1 MSDIGDFLDVLV
13 DDAVDFAKDEL
24 ENLVKE
30 AKSDSKVFIKHLGE
44 LTEEFVKM
52 RALGQIN
59 NDEFKELMDDLLDLN
74 KMQYHKLAA
83 SSKVRAER
91 IVNGLSNMVIDG
103 LLAVI

>member
-1 MSDIGDFLDVLV
+1 MGDFLDVLV

-30 AKSDSKVFIKHLGE
+30 AKSDSNLFIRHIGE

-59 NDEFKELMDDLLDLN
+59 DEEFKELMDDLLDLN

-91 IVNGLSNMVIDG
+91 IINGLSKMVIDD
-103 LLAVI
+103 LLALI

>member
-13 DDAVDFAKDEL
+13 DDAADFAKDEL

-30 AKSDSKVFIKHLGE
+30 AKSDSKVFIKHIGE

-83 SSKVRAER
+83 SAKVRAER
-91 IVNGLSNMVIDG
+91 IVNGISKMVIDG
-103 LLAVI
+103 LIAII

>member
-24 ENLVKE
+24 EDLVKE
-30 AKSDSKVFIKHLGE
+30 AKSDSKVFIKHIGE

-74 KMQYHKLAA
+74 KMQYHKLTA
-83 SSKVRAER
+83 SAKIRAER
-91 IVNGLSNMVIDG
+91 IVNGISKMVIDG

>member
-13 DDAVDFAKDEL
+13 DDAADFAKDEL

-30 AKSDSKVFIKHLGE
+30 AKSDSKVFIKHIGE

-52 RALGQIN
+52 RALEQIN
-59 NDEFKELMDDLLDLN
+59 NDELKELMEDLLDLN

-83 SSKVRAER
+83 SAKVRAER
-91 IVNGLSNMVIDG
+91 IVNGISNMVIDG
-103 LLAVI
+103 LLAMI